1 MTQGMTDS
9 GKKYYGKYQGTV
21 INNIDPLRLG
31 RVQVIVPDVGGLS
44 PSTWAKPCVPIGGLQ
59 MGMYLIP
66 SINAGVWVEFENG
79 DPDYPIW
86 VGYWWGSAAEVPA
99 LATLST
105 PGVPV
110 IIMQTPTQQAL
121 VISDVPIPPM
131 TAPGIMLMSGPST
144 ITIDATGVTI
154 TAPTIKIN
162 GTAINITGPTN
173 INSGALVI
181 T

>member
-1 MTQGMTDS
+1 MTDS
-9 GKKYYGKYQGTV
+9 GRKFYGKFQGTV
-21 INNIDPLRLG
+21 VNNIDPLKQGRL
-31 RVQVIVPDVGGLS
+31 QVLVPDVGSLS
-44 PSTWAKPCVPIGGLQ
+44 PSTWAKPCVPLGGLQ

-66 SINAGVWVEFENG
+66 PIQAGVWVEFENG

-86 VGYWWGSAAEVPA
+86 VGYWWGSAAEIPA
-99 LATLST
+99 IANLST
-105 PGVPV
+105 PGMPV

-131 TAPGIMLMSGPST
+131 LAPGIMLMSGASS

-154 TAPTIKIN
+154 TAPKVTIN
-162 GTAINITGPTN
+162 GAAINLTGVTN
-173 INSGALVI
+173 INSGALIV